1 MTNQY
6 LAIDLGSNFIK
17 ALVATPENDGWRI
30 LIPIL
35 RKSKGIKFGEI
46 EDVEAAAEEVD
57 NLLREIEG
65 LMKGSRFKSIVIG
78 INSPKI
84 DVHFSK
90 GTSVVSR
97 ADGIISEEDK
107 KRAEKASQAF
117 ALSANRS
124 LVQTVFRDYLIDGTS
139 KVKNPVG
146 LNGLRLEAE
155 ALLIDVFSPV
165 VKNIDLLKETI
176 GLNNTTKIILSYA
189 GAELALS
196 SQDKEVG
203 ALALD
208 LGASTTSMAVYE
220 NGELSD
226 LKVFPFGG
234 NNITSDIAIGLK
246 TSIDA
251 AEEIKIKE
259 GIAYVKKVN
268 RGENFNL
275 NDYFNEAEEGT
286 KISKKFLAEI
296 IEARLVEIFDAVSER
311 LKQVSRSQKLAGGV
325 VLYGGGAKMN
335 FIKELAKEKFK
346 LPVKLA
352 KPEIEWY
359 KENPDPIFIGV
370 LGLMDLKMKSLEVPA
385 LEGASTFGNTW
396 NFIKRL
402 FSW

>member
-6 LAIDLGSNFIK
+6 LAIDLGSHSIK
-17 ALVATPENDGWRI
+17 ALVGVPEVGGWKVVM
-30 LIPIL
+30 PVL

-46 EDVEAAAEEVD
+46 EDVEAVAEEVD

-65 LMKGSRFKSIVIG
+65 LMKGTRFKSIVIG

-84 DVHFSK
+84 DIHLSK

-107 KRAEKASQAF
+107 KRAEKAAQAF
-117 ALSANRS
+117 ALNTNRS
-124 LVQTVFRDYLIDGTS
+124 LIQTVFRDYLIDGTS

-165 VKNIDLLKETI
+165 VKNIDLLKEAI
-176 GLNNTTKIILSYA
+176 GLNNATKVILAYA

-196 SQDKEVG
+196 NQDKEVG

-220 NGELSD
+220 NGELLD
-226 LKVFPFGG
+226 LKVFPLGG

-246 TSIDA
+246 TSIDT

-259 GIAYVKKVN
+259 GIASVKKVN
-268 RGENFNL
+268 RGENFDL
-275 NDYFNEAEEGT
+275 NDYFNEVEEGT

-296 IEARLVEIFDAVSER
+296 IEARLVEIFDAASER
-311 LKQVSRSQKLAGGV
+311 LKQISKFQKLAGGV

-335 FIKELAKEKFK
+335 FVKELAKEKFK
-346 LPVKLA
+346 LPVRLV

-359 KENPDPIFIGV
+359 KENPDPTFVGV

-385 LEGASTFGNTW
+385 LEGTSTLGNAW
-396 NFIKRL
+396 DFIKRL